1 MAAVHADV
9 LSSPPSK
16 SQHAISS
23 SPGLPSV
30 SEILAERIP
39 CPLNQSRAKAKAVPD
54 TTGVGFTSARRLP
67 RKDVPQSLDA
77 TPQIAFTNNNRVADQ
92 GCTEGNEPDCV
103 KVQRKIKPNST
114 TKSFENIINDENS
127 IGSGGKRRIKKPR
140 KGDQTKITKAK
151 VTKPRSGL
159 NTLKKTCMEEFAAV
173 NSRYTIDASIN
184 NQRHTSVVYGEPDM
198 GSIDAVPRK
207 KDWTPVRD
215 TSRVVINDCSMLL
228 PTGSPSPV
236 KPADGVLLKHLG
248 GYRLEGAD
256 RNLVSRPQPPCNSNG
271 QATTKKRKLDLI
283 TSIATA
289 VSKPTVNRRSRSP
302 KKKPQTIT
310 DKATAPFI
318 FEDQAAT
325 SIIPKYFSHSR
336 QDPNLTMCISGYQQE
351 ASNEGKVNVDRSGKA
366 KSSGPKA
373 KKDQKVKEFPTLHP
387 PGLAVNVA
395 NEQDLLFGTCSQLA
409 KDESPTF
416 IRDLQRAVKQSEA
429 IDDLQPTS
437 QVQGQESQVSIKSV
451 SSSSSITRL
460 PAAVR
465 NLWSVSARDDQGNLL
480 DVDVVDLVNTPQ
492 ALRSSSTKTDFSAT
506 EMDQSLAVDNG
517 WRTIEVPVIEKRA
530 TSQHLDQQEAKHALP
545 RSVGEATSRTRPK
558 SKSPIKKSGHQTKQE
573 QVSVESDSIPEM
585 PNYKGFTDVDLKKAV
600 SATGFK
606 VMRKREE
613 RIAHLEE
620 CWHAAGN
627 RRTLN
632 PLNISAPSIA
642 ANVGADESTKPSSAA
657 KKRGRPPKKP
667 SVSTDENGCVDT
679 STVSPKK
686 PRGRPRKGAPVTSR
700 SSGTHID
707 VHSNPNPLGHSQL
720 VESAEPRTIPA
731 TSMRTNSTQDIAR
744 VLVTITDAVTKCPPT
759 HDARNLTPYEKML
772 LYDPIVLEDLAQWLN
787 EGGLKRVG
795 WDETVDL
802 KMAKLWCESQ
812 SVCCLSLENLRG
824 GARARY

>member
-1 MAAVHADV
+1 MAAAHTDV

-16 SQHAISS
+16 PQHAMSS

-39 CPLNQSRAKAKAVPD
+39 RPLNQSRAKAKAVPD
-54 TTGVGFTSARRLP
+54 STDVDFTSANRLP

-77 TPQIAFTNNNRVADQ
+77 TPHIAFTSNNRVAEKD
-92 GCTEGNEPDCV
+92 CIERNEPDGV
-103 KVQRKIKPNST
+103 KVRRKMKRGST
-114 TKSFENIINDENS
+114 TKSSGNMVNDKNS
-127 IGSGGKRRIKKPR
+127 IGSGAKKRIKKPR
-140 KGDQTKITKAK
+140 KGDQTKITQAK
-151 VTKPRSGL
+151 VTKPSSGL
-159 NTLKKTCMEEFAAV
+159 NTLKKAYTEGFAAV
-173 NSRYTIDASIN
+173 NSRCTIDASID

-198 GSIDAVPRK
+198 GSIDAVPRR

-215 TSRVVINDCSMLL
+215 TSRVVINDCSILL

-248 GYRLEGAD
+248 GYRLVGAD
-256 RNLVSRPQPPCNSNG
+256 QNVVSRPQPPCNSNG

-283 TSIATA
+283 TGIATA
-289 VSKPTVNRRSRSP
+289 VSKPTVTRRSRSP

-318 FEDQAAT
+318 FEDQAPA

-336 QDPNLTMCISGYQQE
+336 QDPNPTTCISGYQKE
-351 ASNEGKVNVDRSGKA
+351 ASNEGNVKVDRSGKA

-373 KKDQKVKEFPTLHP
+373 KKDKKVKELPTLHP
-387 PGLAVNVA
+387 PELAVNVA

-429 IDDLQPTS
+429 IDDIQPTS
-437 QVQGQESQVSIKSV
+437 QLEGQESQVSIKSI

-465 NLWSVSARDDQGNLL
+465 NLWSVSARDDQGHLL

-492 ALRSSSTKTDFSAT
+492 ALRSFSTKTDFSAI

-517 WRTIEVPVIEKRA
+517 WKTIEVPVIGKRA
-530 TSQHLDQQEAKHALP
+530 TSQHLDQQEAEHALP
-545 RSVGEATSRTRPK
+545 RSVGEATLRTRPK
-558 SKSPIKKSGHQTKQE
+558 SKSPVKKSRHQTNQE
-573 QVSVESDSIPEM
+573 QVTVESDSSPEM

-606 VMRKREE
+606 VMRKREG

-627 RRTLN
+627 RRALN

-642 ANVGADESTKPSSAA
+642 ANVGADESTKPSGAA
-657 KKRGRPPKKP
+657 KKRGRRPKKT
-667 SVSTDENGCVDT
+667 SVSADEDGCVDT
-679 STVSPKK
+679 SAVSPQK
-686 PRGRPRKGAPVTSR
+686 PRGRPRKGASVTSR

-720 VESAEPRTIPA
+720 VDTAEPHIIPA
-731 TSMRTNSTQDIAR
+731 TSVRMKATQDIAPL
-744 VLVTITDAVTKCPPT
+744 LVTITDAVTKCPPT

-772 LYDPIVLEDLAQWLN
+772 LYDPVVLEDLAQWLN
-787 EGGLKRVG
+787 EEGLKRVG
-795 WDETVDL
+795 CDETVDL

-812 SVCCLSLENLRG
+812 SVCCLSRENLRG
-824 GARARY
+824 GARPRY